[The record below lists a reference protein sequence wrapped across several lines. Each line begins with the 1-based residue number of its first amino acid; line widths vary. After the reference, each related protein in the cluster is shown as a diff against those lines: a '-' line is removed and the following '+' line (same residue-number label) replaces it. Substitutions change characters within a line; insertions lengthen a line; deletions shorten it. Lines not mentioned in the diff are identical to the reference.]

1 MPCEGNI
8 LPLHPKTF
16 LVPSYPRTLVPSKK
30 KNYIK
35 MNKAVNIL
43 FLLIMLCSQG
53 LRAQNVVKGRI
64 MDGAMPGEPLIG
76 ASVQVPGTS
85 SGTVTDIDGNFSF
98 QLPEGKYLIQVS
110 MIGYK
115 TQVINVKGKQFVEV
129 TLQED
134 SQLMDEVVV
143 VGYGTMKK
151 RDLSGAVAQIKS
163 DDLMKGGAVDVA
175 HGLQGK
181 IAGVQVQQSD
191 GSPGAGVSITVRG
204 ANSFTTSSQP
214 LYIVD
219 GVPFGTDP
227 NGTPTSDANGGNNQQ
242 TSPLSMINPNDIEKI
257 EVLKDASATAI
268 YGSRG
273 ANGVV
278 IITTKKGQTG
288 KPKVELSMKWTIHHI
303 GKTVKM
309 LDPRTYALYQNEAN
323 QNSRYYENGTQRD
336 PYRGEWEYPYT
347 GGGFIY
353 TQGKYNPSPDDFLH
367 PGIRTD
373 EYGNTD
379 IVEGAHWQDEIY
391 QTGWQQEYNASVSG
405 GSDEGWYAFSGSYT
419 DQNGII
425 RNTGYKRYGLSI
437 NISRHITKWL
447 EIGTS
452 SHFTNATTDFQRTNS
467 ENTGIIR
474 SALIFPPTVRE
485 ESDQTDWLAANPA
498 NYVNGAKD
506 QLKQISWFSS
516 SFVEAKIA
524 SWLKIRQN
532 LGLGYNDGHRGTYYN
547 RLTQEGK
554 PPVNGKAGK
563 ASNIWK
569 SLTSESLIT
578 FDKTFGIHKLNAVGG
593 ITFER
598 GIGENESM
606 TATNFPNDFTKDA
619 NMALALDRPTV
630 KSSSTEQSLESF
642 LARVNYTLADKYLF
656 TASVR
661 TDGSSAFAEKNKW
674 ATFLSGAFAWRA
686 IDEQFIQNL
695 NFFSNLKL
703 RLSYGETGNQAIG
716 AYRTL
721 TVLDAANYPYSGT
734 LESGVSMIDWRG
746 PNNPNLKW
754 ETTAQLNAGIDF
766 GWMDNRLQLTIDY
779 YYKKTRDLLQNVTIP
794 QSSGFGQ
801 QMVNSG
807 NVTNEGLELT
817 LSYDVLKDAPLT
829 WSLSANMAFNKNRIG
844 GLDGDQYATSLW
856 SKADQVFLQRNGC
869 PIGTLYGYVEDGFY
883 DNIAEVRANKTYAAL
898 SDADALRRVG
908 EIKYRDIDG
917 DGQVNEQDRTIIG
930 DTNPDFTYSLTN
942 NLAWHNFSLS
952 FMLQGSQGNDIFNYN
967 LTDITMSNI
976 GNVTRDA
983 YDHRWTA
990 DNATQARWPK
1000 ATAGYT
1006 RTWLVSDRYV
1016 EDGSYLKLKYIT
1028 LGYDWKHPFPWI
1040 EKIHFTLTANNLFTI
1055 THYSWFDPDVNAG
1068 GANAACPGVD
1078 SYSYPSARS
1087 IALGVNFQ
1095 F

>member
-1 MPCEGNI
+1 MLLLSNVS
-8 LPLHPKTF
+8 LNAQT
-16 LVPSYPRTLVPSKK
+16 TL
-30 KNYIK
+30 
-35 MNKAVNIL
+35 
-43 FLLIMLCSQG
+43 
-53 LRAQNVVKGRI
+53 KGRVL
-64 MDGAMPGEPLIG
+64 DGAMPGESLIG
-76 ASVQVPGTS
+76 ASVKVPGTS
-85 SGTVTDIDGNFSF
+85 IGTVTDLEGNFSF
-98 QLPEGKYLIQVS
+98 QLPAGKVVVQVS

-115 TQVINVKGKQFVEV
+115 TQVVNVKGKDFIEV
-129 TLQED
+129 TLHED
-134 SQLMDEVVV
+134 AKLMDEVVV
-143 VGYGTMKK
+143 VGYGTMRK
-151 RDLSGAVAQIKS
+151 RDLSGAVSQIKA
-163 DDLMKGGAVDVA
+163 DELMKGGAVDVA

-227 NGTPTSDANGGNNQQ
+227 NGTPQSDANGGNNQQ

-288 KPKVELSMKWTIHHI
+288 KPKVEAGAKWTMQRI
-303 GKTVKM
+303 GKQVQM
-309 LDPRTYALYQNEAN
+309 LSPYTYARYQNEAASN
-323 QNSRYYENGTQRD
+323 TRIYEGGTNRD

-347 GGGFIY
+347 GGSFLY
-353 TQGKYNPSPDDFLH
+353 TSGKYNPSPDDFLK
-367 PGIRTD
+367 PGKRTD
-373 EYGNTD
+373 EYGNED
-379 IVEGAHWQDEIY
+379 MVEGADWQDEIY

-405 GSDEGWYAFSGSYT
+405 GDSEGWYAFSGSYT
-419 DQNGII
+419 RQDGII
-425 RNTGYKRYGLSI
+425 KNTGYQRYGLSI
-437 NISRHITKWL
+437 NIARHITKWL

-485 ESDQTDWLAANPA
+485 ESDQTDWLAANPV

-516 SFVEAKIA
+516 SFLEAQLLP
-524 SWLKIRQN
+524 WLKFRQN

-554 PPVNGKAGK
+554 SPVNGKAGK

-569 SLTSESLIT
+569 SLTAESLFT
-578 FDKTFGIHKLNAVGG
+578 FDKQFGIHKLNAVAG

-598 GIGENESM
+598 GVGESESM
-606 TATNFPNDFTKDA
+606 MATNFPNDLTKDA
-619 NMALALDRPTV
+619 NMALALDRAV
-630 KSSSTEQSLESF
+630 ISSSSTEQSLESF
-642 LARVNYTLADKYLF
+642 LARVNYTLLDKYLF
-656 TASVR
+656 TASIR
-661 TDGSSAFAEKNKW
+661 TDGSSAFAKNNKW

-686 IDEQFIQNL
+686 IDETFIQDL
-695 NFFSNLKL
+695 NFFSNLKF

-721 TVLDAANYPYSGT
+721 TVLDAANYPFNGT
-734 LESGVSMIDWRG
+734 LQSGVSMIDWRG

-754 ETTAQLNAGIDF
+754 ETTAQFNAGIDF
-766 GWMDNRLQLTIDY
+766 GWMDNRLQFTVDY

-817 LSYDVLKDAPLT
+817 LSYDVFRDTPVK
-829 WSLSANMAFNKNRIG
+829 WSINANMAFNRNRIG

-883 DNIAEVRANKTYAAL
+883 DNVAEVRSNKMYAAL
-898 SDADALRRVG
+898 SDAEAQRHVG
-908 EIKYRDIDG
+908 EIKYRDMDG
-917 DGQVNEQDRTIIG
+917 DGQITEKDRTIIG
-930 DTNPDFTYSLTN
+930 DTNPKFTYSFSS
-942 NLAWHNFSLS
+942 NLSWKQLSLS
-952 FMLQGSQGNDIFNYN
+952 FMLQGSQGNDILNYN

-976 GNVTRDA
+976 GNVTQDA
-983 YDHRWTA
+983 YDHRWTPETA
-990 DNATQARWPK
+990 ASAKWPK

-1006 RTWLVSDRYV
+1006 RTWLTSDRYV
-1016 EDGSYLKLKYIT
+1016 ENGSYLKMKYLT
-1028 LGYDWKHPFPWI
+1028 LAYDWKRPARWVENIRFS
-1040 EKIHFTLTANNLFTI
+1040 LTANNLFTI
-1055 THYSWFDPDVNAG
+1055 TKYSWFDPDVNAG
-1068 GANAACPGVD
+1068 GTNAACPGVD

-1087 IALGVNFQ
+1087 FSFGVNFV